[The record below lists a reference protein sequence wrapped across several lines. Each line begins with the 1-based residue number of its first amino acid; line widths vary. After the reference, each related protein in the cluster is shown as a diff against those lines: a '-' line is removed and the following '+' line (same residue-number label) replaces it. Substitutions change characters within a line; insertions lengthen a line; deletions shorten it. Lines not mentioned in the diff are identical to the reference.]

1 NGGSEERAADSN
13 PPTSPTLLD
22 PQVTNSEQFKWSL
35 QFATSLA
42 VAWPKD
48 RTIHNRLE
56 MVCQCIETGHWPL
69 PRRYLI
75 NSVDDMGRYHI
86 AESTGAVSRDAS
98 PAPPS
103 SPDISSA
110 STTQK
115 KNLSPSEAATL
126 AALQAA
132 GYTNIDQVLALQAAV
147 AASAHQSDLSG
158 SMRGRG
164 GGRGSRGGRGRG
176 RGSRGGTSGLN
187 MYSREDFASAASLA
201 KNSTSPL
208 PTRGRGSRGG
218 QAITSRGASGST
230 RGRKRK
236 IEGMDSSS
244 AVLPPPDSPAWNV
257 NVPLVSLTNGN
268 LIHGDKAPKRRHL
281 EAWLKAN
288 PEYMPYS
295 VEQEDQIIFKRV
307 AQSRGQNTS
316 AMEALAYR
324 HYMSTMLSKVVN
336 YTASST
342 QRPTPSTSTGTS
354 DAVSD
359 QQKQMMG
366 FLAASMYSGNPAYA
380 SFLATLMGYAQP
392 GGVQQQQTQQQQ
404 QQQKGSEADRP
415 SSSNDPVQSSANTVS
430 SSDPAALG
438 KDSLK
443 V

>member
-1 NGGSEERAADSN
+1 MPADSN
-13 PPTSPTLLD
+13 PTSPNPTD
-22 PQVTNSEQFKWSL
+22 TQSTNSEHFKWSL

-75 NSVDDMGRYHI
+75 NSVDEMGHYHI
-86 AESTGAVSRDAS
+86 SDSTGGGSRDAS

-103 SPDISSA
+103 SPDIA
-110 STTQK
+110 TQK
-115 KNLSPSEAATL
+115 KTLTPTEVATL

-132 GYTNIDQVLALQAAV
+132 GYTNLDQVLALQAAV
-147 AASAHQSDLSG
+147 AAGAHQSDVVGPSSVPSSVSVG
-158 SMRGRG
+158 RGRG

-176 RGSRGGTSGLN
+176 RGSRGGAGMN
-187 MYSREDFASAASLA
+187 IYSREDFASAASLA

-218 QAITSRGASGST
+218 QALPSRGSAGST

-236 IEGMDSSS
+236 FESTDTAS
-244 AVLPPPDSPAWNV
+244 ALPPPDSPAWDV
-257 NVPLVSLTNGN
+257 NVPLISLTSGN

-281 EAWLKAN
+281 ETWLKAN

-324 HYMSTMLSKVVN
+324 HYVSSMLSKMVN
-336 YTASST
+336 YNTSIGAPSTTSSA
-342 QRPTPSTSTGTS
+342 QRPTPSTSIAASASTS
-354 DAVSD
+354 SDVID
-359 QQKQMMG
+359 QQKQMMN
-366 FLAASMYSGNPAYA
+366 LIAASMYSGNPTYA
-380 SFLATLMGYAQP
+380 GLLASMIGYAQA
-392 GGVQQQQTQQQQ
+392 GNQQTQRQRTVE
-404 QQQKGSEADRP
+404 SEGP
-415 SSSNDPVQSSANTVS
+415 SSSNDVN
-430 SSDPAALG
+430 PAAPSESTALG
-438 KDSLK
+438 
-443 V
+443 VYPCWRRI